1 MSIISRQTQVVSE
14 FEKLKTWED
23 KYKKLIE
30 WGKALPDLQES
41 LRTEESKVKG
51 CQSQVWFHARLNSDG
66 TVLFQGD
73 SDAILVKG
81 LVAVLLKIYNGSTPA
96 EILSFKPEFLV
107 QMGFAN
113 NLSPSRTNGLYSM
126 IKQIIYFAQAFSL
139 MKK

>member
-1 MSIISRQTQVVSE
+1 M
-14 FEKLKTWED
+14 
-23 KYKKLIE
+23 IE

>member
-1 MSIISRQTQVVSE
+1 MSIVSRQAQVVTE

-30 WGKALPDLQES
+30 WGKALPDLPDS

-51 CQSQVWFHARLNSDG
+51 CQSQVWFHAKLNDDG
-66 TVLFQGD
+66 TVSFQGD

-81 LVAVLLKIYNGSTPA
+81 LVAVLLKIYNGSTPD
-96 EILSFKPEFLV
+96 EILSFKPEFLQ

-113 NLSPSRTNGLYSM
+113 NLSPSRTNGLFSM
-126 IKQIIYFAQAFSL
+126 IKQIIYFAQAFRL